1 MQVWWTT
8 GGTSLVWYGPC
19 HRYSVERL
27 PSKTCQCKDF
37 GKLAVS
43 WEMEIR
49 INFKV
54 MGTSEL
60 IQTKIHVDHMI
71 DSLARYCSKLERLEF
86 RWDNETLR
94 WNYILQRINLI
105 FDVKVFWQESEGDW
119 FTSHKMSKAKIDGS
133 LWRKALRDYE
143 RELWEGG
150 QEVLVIEYLKYIS
163 NKIL

>member
-1 MQVWWTT
+1 MGQ
-8 GGTSLVWYGPC
+8 
-19 HRYSVERL
+19 R
-27 PSKTCQCKDF
+27 DF
-37 GKLAVS
+37 EVKLHF
-43 WEMEIR
+43 ER
-49 INFKV
+49 IN
-54 MGTSEL
+54 S
-60 IQTKIHVDHMI
+60 
-71 DSLARYCSKLERLEF
+71 
-86 RWDNETLR
+86 
-94 WNYILQRINLI
+94 I